1 MNRPSIR
8 NAFAADALPP
18 AGFPQDRFAPRLDG
32 RPQRDPLMR
41 RIEAASLL
49 SDLSIHYSSHSVPQA
64 PVFDRIT
71 GGFARGTLLDTRDG
85 PMAIEDLM
93 PGDFVESSE
102 GAQPILWIGSGMVAS
117 GGAGGVPDA
126 AGLIRV
132 MPESFGVA
140 RPTSDLLLGP
150 WAELLHNPPQLRQ
163 ANGKGHVLT
172 PLSDFV
178 DGNTVVRVTPPSAV
192 RVYHIVLRRH
202 AAVRVGGLEVGTY
215 HPGPG
220 VLDGLGQTGLRVFLS
235 LFPHVAGTRGFGP
248 LGFPRVEKDLLDGLS
263 VA

>member
-1 MNRPSIR
+1 
-8 NAFAADALPP
+8 
-18 AGFPQDRFAPRLDG
+18 
-32 RPQRDPLMR
+32 MR

-49 SDLSIHYSSHSVPQA
+49 PDLSIHYANHSVPGTA
-64 PVFDRIT
+64 VFDRMT

-85 PMAIEDLM
+85 PVAIEDLM
-93 PGDFVESSE
+93 PGDFVDSSE
-102 GAQPILWIGSGMVAS
+102 GAQPILWIGSTLLRP
-117 GGAGGVPDA
+117 GAFGDRPET

-132 MPESFGVA
+132 MPESLGRA
-140 RPTSDLLLGP
+140 RPVNDLLLGP

-163 ANGKGHVLT
+163 ANGAGHVLT
-172 PLSDFV
+172 PLRDFV

-202 AAVRVGGLEVGTY
+202 AAVRVSGLEIGTY

-220 VLDGLGQTGLRVFLS
+220 VTEHLDQAGLRLFLS
-235 LFPHVAGTRGFGP
+235 LFPHVSGTRGFGP
-248 LGFPRVEKDLLDGLS
+248 LAFPRVEKDLLDGLS